1 MRDHEKATGSP
12 GRPREF
18 DEANVLVRI
27 MSLFWEKGF
36 EGTGL
41 SDIMSATGLQ
51 KGSLYKAFGSKQDMY
66 VRALAHYE
74 RLIVDDA
81 VHALRTSGDPALRIS
96 IFLSAP
102 IEAAWDKNDRR
113 GCFLCNASADHAAL
127 DPETQALVVR
137 GYGKLEAALKVAVGD
152 ARAEWPDA
160 MTASMAQLLLSV
172 YSGLR
177 VMARASVE
185 RDRLE
190 GAKETALALLAR

>member
-1 MRDHEKATGSP
+1 MRDPENAPGSP

-18 DEANVLVRI
+18 DEADVLAKM
-27 MSLFWEKGF
+27 MSLFWERGY

-41 SDIMSATGLQ
+41 SDIMNATGLQ

-66 VRALAHYE
+66 IRALAHYE
-74 RLIVDDA
+74 GLIVDDA
-81 VHALRTSGDPALRIS
+81 VHLLKTGSDPALRIRA
-96 IFLSAP
+96 FLSAP

-113 GCFLCNASADHAAL
+113 GCFLCNASAEHAAL
-127 DPETQALVVR
+127 DPETRALVVR

-152 ARAEWPDA
+152 ARTDWPDA
-160 MTASMAQLLLSV
+160 TIASMARLLLSV

-177 VMARASVE
+177 VMARARVE

-190 GAKETALALLAR
+190 DAKEAGLALLAQ

>member
-1 MRDHEKATGSP
+1 MRDDEKTAVAP

-18 DEANVLVRI
+18 DEADVLAKI
-27 MSLFWEKGF
+27 MSLFWERGY

-41 SDIMSATGLQ
+41 SDIMNATGLQ

-66 VRALAHYE
+66 VRALTHYE
-74 RLIVDDA
+74 RLIVDAA
-81 VHALRTSGDPALRIS
+81 VQALRTGDDPALRIRA
-96 IFLSAP
+96 FLSAP

-137 GYGKLEAALKVAVGD
+137 GYGKLEAALRVAVGD
-152 ARAEWPDA
+152 TRTDWPDA
-160 MTASMAQLLLSV
+160 TIASMAQLLLSV

-177 VMARASVE
+177 VMARAHVD

-190 GAKETALALLAR
+190 GAKEAGLALLAP

>member
-1 MRDHEKATGSP
+1 MRDHEKAPGSP

-18 DEANVLVRI
+18 DEADVLAKI
-27 MSLFWEKGF
+27 MSLFWEKGY

-41 SDIMSATGLQ
+41 SDIMNATGLQ
-51 KGSLYKAFGSKQDMY
+51 KGSLYKAFGSKHDMY

-74 RLIVDDA
+74 RLIVDA
-81 VHALRTSGDPALRIS
+81 AAHALRTDGDPALRIRA
-96 IFLSAP
+96 FLSAP

-137 GYGKLEAALKVAVGD
+137 GYGKLEASLKVAVGD
-152 ARAEWPDA
+152 ARADWPDA
-160 MTASMAQLLLSV
+160 TIAGMAQLLLSV

-190 GAKETALALLAR
+190 GAKKAGLTLLAR